1 MDILNVVKLVDEW
14 DILYDGV
21 PAHIAFEPL
30 MLSIVAALSLLLKA
44 QVMLE
49 CHIIHGDLSPNNF
62 IIHDGQGY
70 FTDFDNARITHDAS
84 SNIKLQG
91 TGTGSYMLIHLLQE
105 SVENNGK
112 EVMVIPTAGDDLE
125 SLFYI
130 FIKFATIFDGPC
142 AKKRDKTEKP
152 IWDGLFSLFGQNSW
166 TSKMGLVLSH
176 HSNMSLMS
184 LTTPFFA
191 PFQPIIQ
198 EWRHLILAA
207 DAASESSSINGSL
220 SFPLRCLK
228 TFCLLQH
235 YPSL

>member
-1 MDILNVVKLVDEW
+1 
-14 DILYDGV
+14 
-21 PAHIAFEPL
+21 
-30 MLSIVAALSLLLKA
+30 
-44 QVMLE
+44 
-49 CHIIHGDLSPNNF
+49 
-62 IIHDGQGY
+62 
-70 FTDFDNARITHDAS
+70 
-84 SNIKLQG
+84 
-91 TGTGSYMLIHLLQE
+91 MLIHLLQE

-207 DAASESSSINGSL
+207 DAASEVNAPPPPPPPSVSHEELAELLHKWLSQLPPEVPEDILSATALPVPIALSSRIA
-220 SFPLRCLK
+220 R
-228 TFCLLQH
+228 
-235 YPSL
+235 PSGPNNITQSTMGPHHSAHIQMKV